1 MYPPHQQGVNV
12 KIDIED
18 RVVLITGST
27 RGLGKEMAL
36 AFAEAGAKIVIS
48 SLKPDACESTVAEI
62 QALGGDAL
70 AVPCHIGQWA
80 QVDELVTRA
89 YDHYGRVDVLI
100 NNAGM
105 SPVYPSLSDVSEE
118 LFDKVIAVN
127 LRGPFRLSVLVG
139 ERMVVAGSGAI
150 INISSDASRL
160 PSPGHAPYAAA
171 KAGLN
176 NLTQS
181 LAMAYGPNVRV
192 NCISAGLFATDISKA
207 WDMNKVGPWV
217 QEAVALKRV
226 GEPREIVGTAM
237 WLASDASSYTTGA
250 VIDVHGGLRIGE
262 AFT

>member
-1 MYPPHQQGVNV
+1 MN
-12 KIDIED
+12 IDFKD
-18 RVVLITGST
+18 KVVLITGST

-36 AFAEAGAKIVIS
+36 AFAEAGANLVIS
-48 SLKPDACESTVAEI
+48 SRKADACEVTAGEI
-62 QALGGDAL
+62 KALGRDAL
-70 AVPCHIGQWA
+70 AVPCDVGQWA
-80 QVDELVTRA
+80 QIDELVART
-89 YDHYGRVDVLI
+89 YEHYGRVDVLI

-105 SPVYPSLSDVSEE
+105 SPVYPSLSEVSEA

-139 ERMVVAGSGAI
+139 ERMVAAGGGAM
-150 INISSDASRL
+150 INISSDASRM

-207 WDMNKVGPWV
+207 WDMDKVEPWV

-226 GEPREIVGTAM
+226 GEPQEIVGTAM

-250 VIDVHGGLRIGE
+250 VIEVHGGLRIGE